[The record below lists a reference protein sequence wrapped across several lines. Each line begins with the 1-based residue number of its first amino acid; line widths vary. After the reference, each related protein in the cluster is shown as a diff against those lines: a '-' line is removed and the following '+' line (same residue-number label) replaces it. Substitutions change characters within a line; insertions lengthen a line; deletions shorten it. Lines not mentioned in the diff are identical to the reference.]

1 MKKRVFIYTRVSTDT
16 QAEEGYSLGEQ
27 EARLRKYCEAMEWIL
42 VKIYTDGGFSGETM
56 DRPALQEMIKAI
68 GKGEGDIVLV
78 DKLDR
83 LSRSQFDILY
93 LLQEV
98 FNKNHVAFVSRTEA
112 FDTSSPFGR
121 ATVAILAAFAELER
135 AKIKERT
142 AEGRNGR
149 IKEGKWKGG
158 KLPTGYTYEKGG
170 TGFLEVDPYEAE
182 QVKMVIEM
190 FNNRTPV
197 YAIMKRMNAAGYRTK
212 HGEWT
217 EVTIKRI
224 VESRLYLGEFFWKG
238 EWYIAGHPAINTEE
252 AWERSQ
258 VILKER
264 EKTNEKFRPGRKYT
278 SPLGGLVRCCNCG
291 ARYHCRTCGTTK
303 KGEARRYYMCYSR
316 AGSDK
321 KMVIDPNCKNKNYR
335 DRDLEAIIFN
345 EIRKLKSDP
354 LYISQLRDSVDHS
367 ALIKSS
373 EARVVALEKQ
383 MSKMMDLY
391 SIGQIDLT
399 VIKDKMQALSDEKKA
414 LEEEIEIH
422 KGLEMAQLKEDEIT
436 DIVTLFE
443 EAVESG
449 DDARIHDMIC
459 ELIELI
465 EIDFEDIRIHWN
477 F

>member
-1 MKKRVFIYTRVSTDT
+1 MKKRVFVYIRVSTQE
-16 QAEEGYSLGEQ
+16 QADEGYSLGEQ
-27 EARLRKYCEAMEWIL
+27 EARLRKYCEAMDWIL
-42 VKIYTDGGFSGETM
+42 VRVYTDGGFSGGNM
-56 DRPALQEMIKAI
+56 DRPALQQMIKAI
-68 GKGEGDIVLV
+68 EKGEADMVLV

-83 LSRSQFDILY
+83 LSRSQFDTLFLI
-93 LLQEV
+93 QEV
-98 FNKNHVAFVSRTEA
+98 FGKHGVSFVSRAEA
-112 FDTSSPFGR
+112 FDTSTPFGR
-121 ATVAILAAFAELER
+121 AMVGILAVFAELER
-135 AKIKERT
+135 ERIKERM
-142 AEGRNGR
+142 ADGRHGR
-149 IKEGKWKGG
+149 TKEGKWKGG

-190 FNNRTPV
+190 FNNRTPIH
-197 YAIMKRMNAAGYRTK
+197 AIMKRMNAAGYRTK
-212 HGEWT
+212 YGEWT
-217 EVTIKRI
+217 EVTIKRV
-224 VESRLYLGEFFWKG
+224 VENRLYLGEFLWKG
-238 EWYIAGHPAINTEE
+238 EWYPAGHPAINTEE

-264 EKTNEKFRPGRKYT
+264 EKANDKFRPSRRYT
-278 SPLGGLVRCCNCG
+278 SPLGGIVRCCNCG

-316 AGSDK
+316 AGTDK

-354 LYISQLRDSVDHS
+354 LYISKLRDSVDHS

-414 LEEEIEIH
+414 LEEEIETH
-422 KGLEMAQLKEDEIT
+422 KGLQMARLQEDEIT
-436 DIVTLFE
+436 DLVTLFE

-449 DDARIHDMIC
+449 DSARIHDVIC